1 MKKYIAWLSIL
12 MILLSCVSAGML
24 MPVQKAYAAEA
35 DRQDV
40 EVDREVAENAL
51 QAILEE
57 HDVMALVYPDAT
69 QPLWSEASF
78 DSEELE
84 QLPTGQTVFVR
95 DVLTDEEA
103 LEWVYI
109 ETYFEGQACFGYI
122 PRLCLACS
130 DEDFLQWESVY
141 MADSDSDS
149 KLYGFE
155 RDSADIEAFPESYRE
170 ALYDLREQHPDW
182 IFVRMD
188 TGLDWNNTIA
198 MEMKGS
204 RSLIYKTSPDY
215 VRKECYDE
223 GNWYYPTEDILKYYM
238 DPRNGLTEGGIFQFE
253 LLTYNETYHTEA
265 AIDLFLNSTFMN
277 NKQNA
282 PGTTMTFA
290 QIFWEVGS
298 GQNVSPFHLAA
309 RVYQEQ
315 GAGKSAL
322 ISGTYSG
329 YEGYYN
335 YFNIN
340 ASGTSNK
347 EIIEN
352 GLGYAEIKVWN
363 TAYAAIEGG
372 AKMITA
378 KYIGKG
384 QDTLYLQ
391 KYNVNKQSPHGVY
404 NHQYMQNIAAPS
416 SEGKKVKTMYQGAN
430 SLDNTFVFK
439 IPVYENMPE
448 TACPMPTGPAEE
460 DPEEEDP
467 AEEDNASGWRE
478 ENGDYYW
485 YENGVRQ
492 GTEGRGKEIYDPGTD
507 AWYWLDSVDG
517 GKKAVDKD
525 VYMESYAGAYAD
537 REDGTGKWVRYDE
550 NGRMVK
556 GEDFRYGGWYRFDE
570 ETGAMVKG
578 WYTTETGVKYYYDK
592 TTGQMANGYKTVD
605 GQDLYFDP
613 VTGVLVDCAW
623 TTIDGGEYWFE
634 GGIKQGTEGRGKEIY
649 DPGTDAWY
657 WLDSVDGGKKAVS
670 KDVYQESYA
679 GEYADREDGTGKWV
693 RYDEKGHMVKG
704 WNTNEDGTYYFDLIT
719 GAMAKGEAVIDG
731 AAYCFDMRTG
741 ILILTGENP

>member
-1 MKKYIAWLSIL
+1 MKKCIAWLNIL

-322 ISGTYSG
+322 ISGTYTG
-329 YEGYYN
+329 CEEAYVGFYN
-335 YFNIN
+335 YFNIK

-352 GLGYAEIKVWN
+352 GLKHAKEAGWN

-378 KYIGKG
+378 NYIGKG

-460 DPEEEDP
+460 NP
-467 AEEDNASGWRE
+467 AEENIASGWRE

>member
-1 MKKYIAWLSIL
+1 MKKYIAWLNIL
-12 MILLSCVSAGML
+12 MILLSCASTGIL

-35 DRQDV
+35 DRQDI
-40 EVDREVAENAL
+40 EVNREAAENTL

-69 QPLWSEASF
+69 QSLWSEPSF

-109 ETYFEGQACFGYI
+109 ETYFKGQACFGYI
-122 PRLCLACS
+122 PRLFLACS

-141 MADSDSDS
+141 MAGSNSDSM
-149 KLYGFE
+149 LYGLE
-155 RDSADIEAFPESYRE
+155 RNFADIEAFPESYRE
-170 ALYDLREQHPDW
+170 ALYALRKQHPNW

-188 TGLDWNNTIA
+188 TGLSWSNAVA
-198 MEMKGS
+198 MEMKGD
-204 RSLIYKTSPDY
+204 RSLIYKTYPDY
-215 VRKECYDE
+215 VRKECYDD

-238 DPRNGLTEGGIFQFE
+238 DPRNGLTEEGIFQFE
-253 LLTYNETYHTEA
+253 LLTYNKTYHTEA
-265 AIDLFLNSTFMN
+265 AVDLFLNSTFMN

-282 PGTTMTFA
+282 PGTTMSFA
-290 QIFWEVGS
+290 HIFWEVGS
-298 GQNVSPFHLAA
+298 EQNVSPFHLAA

-315 GAGKSAL
+315 GTGNSAL
-322 ISGTYSG
+322 ISGTYPG

-335 YFNIN
+335 YFNIK
-340 ASGTSNK
+340 ASGTSKK

-352 GLGYAEIKVWN
+352 GLNYAKSQGWN
-363 TAYAAIEGG
+363 TAYAAIYGG
-372 AKMITA
+372 TKTITA
-378 KYIGKG
+378 YYISKG

-391 KYNVNKQSPHGVY
+391 KYNVNTQSPYGVY

-416 SEGKKVKTMYQGAN
+416 GEGKKVKTMYQGAN

-439 IPVYENMPE
+439 IPVYGNMPE
-448 TACPMPTGPAEE
+448 TACSMPTGPADENIAGE
-460 DPEEEDP
+460 
-467 AEEDNASGWRE
+467 WRE
-478 ENGDYYW
+478 ENGYYYW

-492 GTEGRGKEIYDPGTD
+492 GTEGRGKEIYDAGTD
-507 AWYWLDSVDG
+507 AWYWLDGEFG
-517 GKKAVDKD
+517 GRKAVDKD

-556 GEDFRYGGWYRFDE
+556 GEDFRYGDWYRFDE
-570 ETGAMVKG
+570 ETGAMVKD
-578 WYTTETGVKYYYDK
+578 WYTTETGAKYYYDK
-592 TTGQMANGYKTVD
+592 STGKMAHGYKTVD
-605 GQDLYFDP
+605 GQNLYFDS
-613 VTGVLVDCAW
+613 VTGVLVDYAW

-693 RYDEKGHMVKG
+693 RYDVDGHMVKG
-704 WNTNEDGTYYFDLIT
+704 WNTNEIGTYYFDLIT

-731 AAYCFDMRTG
+731 NIYNFDVITG
-741 ILILTGENP
+741 ILQ